1 MVCGV
6 HSLINVGKN
15 TFLLSAQTSWPM
27 DEDTRSAFLDNNHL
41 CRALRYIDK
50 NEDRKALKQVLLS
63 IEDNRYNPYAYDTL
77 AFLYLQY
84 NNYRQALF
92 AMKRSIALFGADVP
106 PSSYLHL
113 SWIYREL
120 GYFDA
125 WYSYAVKASNMVPDY
140 EAALTELSYYN
151 IYKERASQVAAK
163 DDRAEAIR
171 LRKQF
176 MKTHN
181 VCFLVDE
188 AFCWYKLGNYERSLE
203 ILNLVQIMNPCYQK
217 FPWIAED
224 KAFAYEMIGNHD
236 KATEEYLAIINNP
249 CIDETFQE
257 IPLALL
263 LLYGESALNEPISR
277 FLKRSRSKKTILELL
292 DDQIAKEQNALDQLS
307 GDISNMWGYRL
318 TRAAI
323 RCRIDRTD
331 DALDDVC
338 WMLEHSQVNTS
349 YLDYCYEL
357 LPLRE
362 SGEYRRL
369 LSEFR
374 FPASFHDMIL

>member
-1 MVCGV
+1 MVCGI

-41 CRALRYIDK
+41 CRALRYIDR
-50 NEDRKALKQVLLS
+50 NEKRKALKQVLLA

-77 AFLYLQY
+77 AFLYLQ
-84 NNYRQALF
+84 NNNNRQALY
-92 AMKRSIALFGADVP
+92 AMERSIALFGAHVP

-120 GYFDA
+120 GYTNV
-125 WYSYAVKASNMVPDY
+125 WYSYAMKASNMVPDY
-140 EAALTELSYYN
+140 EAALAELSYYN
-151 IYKERASQVAAK
+151 IYKERASQVAVK
-163 DDRAEAIR
+163 DNRAEAIR

-176 MKTHN
+176 MKTRN

-188 AFCWYKLGNYERSLE
+188 SFCWYKLGNYERSLE

-224 KAFAYEMIGNHD
+224 KAFAYEMLDNHD

-257 IPLALL
+257 LPVALL
-263 LLYGESALNEPISR
+263 LLYGESAMYEPISR
-277 FLKRSRSKKTILELL
+277 FLKRSRSRKMVLELL

-338 WMLEHSQVNTS
+338 WMLEHTQVNTS

-362 SGEYRRL
+362 SGEYDRL
-369 LSEFR
+369 LKEFG
-374 FPASFHDMIL
+374 